1 MKILIDIEW
10 NKCPCSMWFPFCPP
24 KFPPTSPWYQ
34 QVLSSL
40 TTNECEDQRLFT
52 FMCLPC
58 AKMNDES
65 YECCREYIKPKFPTV
80 SLNVWIQIFSFCS
93 GAHKMYVR
101 YSKVMETTH
110 MVEWCLGTPHS
121 LNLGTYLHVALNQAA
136 TSCIALV
143 IYTHERT

>member
-1 MKILIDIEW
+1 M
-10 NKCPCSMWFPFCPP
+10 FHVVPF
-24 KFPPTSPWYQ
+24 
-34 QVLSSL
+34 LSSQVSSHEPMIS
-40 TTNECEDQRLFT
+40 TSVEFT
-52 FMCLPC
+52 YNKWVWRSKIVHFYVLALCQ
-58 AKMNDES
+58 DERWILWM
-65 YECCREYIKPKFPTV
+65 CREYIKPKFPTV

-143 IYTHERT
+143 IYTHEST